1 MSIRPLALKENSHAA
16 TTPAFPKSG
25 EIHCLLFTETS
36 DLYESQVVHVS
47 FWSPFLLFIFY
58 FLLWLIQGSK
68 WMGLMVLAKKGGE
81 RSRLTSAFLFRLSR
95 FSFQSKD
102 SSGWNIF
109 HNPWRDSSL
118 IDQGIS
124 NSTHSH
130 PDHSSL
136 ESILGKETLLLLILI
151 SGWYQIGLF
160 PASYP

>member
-1 MSIRPLALKENSHAA
+1 MSIWPLALKENSHAA
-16 TTPAFPKSG
+16 TTPTFPKSG
-25 EIHCLLFTETS
+25 EIHCLLFMETS

-47 FWSPFLLFIFY
+47 FWSPILLFIFY
-58 FLLWLIQGSK
+58 FLLWIIQGSK

-95 FSFQSKD
+95 FSFQSKH

-124 NSTHSH
+124 NV
-130 PDHSSL
+130 SL
-136 ESILGKETLLLLILI
+136 PNMDSKDEWSGCEWVERIGSGAHELNELKE
-151 SGWYQIGLF
+151 
-160 PASYP
+160 